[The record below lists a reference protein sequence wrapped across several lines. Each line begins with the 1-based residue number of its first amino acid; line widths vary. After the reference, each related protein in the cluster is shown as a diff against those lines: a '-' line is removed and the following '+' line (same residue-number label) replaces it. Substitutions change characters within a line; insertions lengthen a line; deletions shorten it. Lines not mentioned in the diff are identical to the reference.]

1 MWRRLRRRTM
11 APRRPVLFEGQ
22 YALALVTV
30 IVLVGS
36 VAVVLWWALAN

>member
-1 MWRRLRRRTM
+1 MWRRLRRRTL

-22 YALALVTV
+22 YALALVTA
-30 IVLVGS
+30 IVLIGS